1 MALTRSAQRRRLGVG
16 DGVGSVGVPVA
27 AGGVAVVAGTA
38 GTEPLDVVGVGW
50 GAAPVQPAKTTDTA
64 RAAATRVEP
73 MSSIS
78 VSPRTLGDV
87 IPGGLVR
94 SIALVVGGAVF
105 VGLTAQISIP
115 LWFTPVPLTLQ
126 TFSVLLVG
134 AVLGSTRG
142 LASMGLYLL
151 AGVAGVPWFADHNS
165 GWHLA
170 SIGYVVGFVAAAGL
184 VGFLAERR
192 GDRTPLRAAG
202 LMVLGNLV
210 IYACG
215 VAGLLIM
222 TPMNL
227 ATALGK
233 GVLPF
238 LLGDAIKIVFAAALL
253 PVSWKLVDA
262 RRDS

>member
-1 MALTRSAQRRRLGVG
+1 
-16 DGVGSVGVPVA
+16 VA
-27 AGGVAVVAGTA
+27 GAAVVTGP
-38 GTEPLDVVGVGW
+38 GLESD
-50 GAAPVQPAKTTDTA
+50 AAPAQPARTTDIA

-94 SIALVVGGAVF
+94 SIALVVGGAIF
-105 VGLTAQISIP
+105 VGLTAQVVIP

-134 AVLGSTRG
+134 AALGSTRG
-142 LASMGLYLL
+142 LASMALYLL
-151 AGVAGVPWFADHNS
+151 AGLAGVPWFQQASS
-165 GWHLA
+165 GVTPT
-170 SIGYVVGFVAAAGL
+170 IGYLVGFIAAAWL

-192 GDRTPLRAAG
+192 GDRTLLRAAG

-210 IYACG
+210 IYVFG
-215 VAGLLIM
+215 VAGLLVM
-222 TPMNL
+222 TPYDL
-227 ATALGK
+227 PTAIAK

-238 LLGDAIKIVFAAALL
+238 LLGDAIKIAFAAALL
-253 PVSWKLVDA
+253 PVCWKLVNA

>member
-1 MALTRSAQRRRLGVG
+1 
-16 DGVGSVGVPVA
+16 
-27 AGGVAVVAGTA
+27 
-38 GTEPLDVVGVGW
+38 
-50 GAAPVQPAKTTDTA
+50 
-64 RAAATRVEP
+64 

-94 SIALVVGGAVF
+94 SIALVIGGAIF
-105 VGLTAQISIP
+105 VGLTAQVAIP

-134 AVLGSTRG
+134 AVLGSKRG

-151 AGVAGVPWFADHNS
+151 AGVAGVPWFAEQNS
-165 GWHLA
+165 GWQLA
-170 SIGYVVGFVAAAGL
+170 TIGYVVGFVAAAGL

-210 IYACG
+210 IYVFG

-222 TPMNL
+222 TPFDL
-227 ATALGK
+227 PTAIAK

-238 LLGDAIKIVFAAALL
+238 LLGDAIKIAFAAALL
-253 PVSWKLVDA
+253 PVTWKLVNS